1 MLESKVWRAR
11 WALVLE
17 QLWLRLWIL
26 FAIAG
31 LFILVSYAGIWP
43 LLGDLA
49 HIALLTL
56 FGAGTIAAIVHMIR
70 VPWPSR
76 DEAIRRIERVSGVAH
91 RPASSYEDTLSVSG
105 SDPATLVLW
114 QAHRERMAALLKR
127 LKAGKPRPRTD
138 RLDPFAVR
146 AILVLLVVLLTALAG
161 DRIFERLGSAFHLG
175 SSVRLAEARLDA
187 WVTPPTYT
195 GRPPL
200 MLADGATPVGQ
211 AAAQAGDP
219 AEVPQ
224 KSVLIVRSGG
234 MGSARLAIEVSTAGA
249 AAPQRIEPAGAA
261 NTHDVQEVRYE
272 LQRASTV
279 RVFGGRTQLAEW
291 HINVTP
297 DKLPVITLL
306 KPPEVTPRGS
316 MKLTYK
322 IEDDYGLASAAV
334 KLEKAKQRAADP
346 GKEWARPEPPKG
358 PRPPLLRPPALPLTL
373 PKPGAPAQEGVL
385 EGQAH
390 SYLEVASHPWAGL
403 KVVMTLEAKDVAGQ
417 TGHSQ
422 SLEMILPERQFTKPL
437 ARAVIEQ
444 RRKLLDDPRYR
455 EQVVTALDALTIEP
469 ETFIEDLRVYLGLRT
484 VAYRLINDRSRAGM
498 KSSIEQLWHIALRI
512 EDGSLSDAER
522 ALKDAQERLAKALEN
537 GASDEEIKK
546 LMQELRQSLDEYMK
560 QLAQQGGEDGQQP
573 NGQDQQNQSL
583 SQDDLER
590 MMKNLE
596 DMAKSGAREQ
606 AQQLLSEM
614 RDLMERMQSGRMD
627 EAQAKKNQEM
637 MQMMDELGDMV
648 GEQQKLMDD
657 TFEEQREGGQ
667 QGEGQKPP
675 PGMKGMGSEEGDGKQ
690 GGAPPG
696 MGQRPKQGRG
706 QQRGQQGQGQAHQ
719 GQGDQLGQGQEGQEG
734 LSQLRER
741 QRELKERLGKLQKEM
756 REKGGSSSQQLDSA
770 RDAMESAEQALDQG
784 DLVQATEEQSRAL
797 EQMRQGAQSMA
808 QEMLRNMPQRYGQS
822 GDTPRDPLGRP
833 QRSQGP
839 DLGTSVK
846 VPDQIDIQRAR
857 EILEELR
864 RRLGEATRGPTEL
877 DYLERLLTRF

>member
-1 MLESKVWRAR
+1 VRRAK
-11 WALVLE
+11 WALAFE
-17 QLWLRLWIL
+17 RLWLRLWIL

-31 LFILVSYAGIWP
+31 LFVLVSYAGIWP
-43 LLGDLA
+43 FLGDAA
-49 HIALLTL
+49 HIGLLAL
-56 FGAGTIAAIVHMIR
+56 FGGATLAALIHMIR

-91 RPASSYEDTLSVSG
+91 RPASSYEDTLSASSG
-105 SDPATLVLW
+105 SDPATLALW
-114 QAHRERMAALLKR
+114 RAHRERMAALLTR
-127 LKAGKPRPRTD
+127 LKAGNPHPRTD
-138 RLDPFAVR
+138 RLDPFAIR
-146 AILVLLVVLLTALAG
+146 ALLVLAIVLLTALGGGTALQ
-161 DRIFERLGSAFHLG
+161 RLGAAFHLG
-175 SSVRLAEARLDA
+175 STIRLAEARLDA

-195 GRPPL
+195 GRPPI

-211 AAAQAGDP
+211 AAAQAGEP
-219 AEVPQ
+219 ADVPQ
-224 KSVLIVRSGG
+224 KSILIVRSGG

-249 AAPQRIEPAGAA
+249 VPQRIEPASA
-261 NTHDVQEVRYE
+261 TDSHDVQEVRYE

-291 HINVTP
+291 HLNVTP

-322 IEDDYGLASAAV
+322 VEDDYGVTAAEL
-334 KLEKAKQRAADP
+334 KLEKAKQRSADP
-346 GKEWARPEPPKG
+346 AKDWARPELPKG
-358 PRPPLLRPPALPLTL
+358 PRPPLLRPPPLPLAL
-373 PKPGAPAQEGVL
+373 PKPGAPAQEGAV

-390 SYLEVASHPWAGL
+390 TYLEVASHPWAGL

-417 TGHSQ
+417 TGRSQ

-437 ARAVIEQ
+437 ARAVVEQ

-484 VAYRLINDRSRAGM
+484 VAYRLVNDRSRAGM
-498 KSSIEQLWHIALRI
+498 KSAIDQLWHIALRI

-537 GASDEEIKK
+537 GASDEEIQK

-573 NGQDQQNQSL
+573 NGQDQQNQTL

-614 RDLMERMQSGRMD
+614 RDIMERMQSGRMD

-637 MQMMDELGDMV
+637 MKMMDELGDMV

-657 TFEEQREGGQ
+657 TFEEQRDGGQ
-667 QGEGQKPP
+667 QGQGQKPP

-696 MGQRPKQGRG
+696 MGQRPQKGRG
-706 QQRGQQGQGQAHQ
+706 QQRGQEGQGQAQQ
-719 GQGDQLGQGQEGQEG
+719 GQGDQLGQGQEGQDG

-741 QRELKERLGKLQKEM
+741 QRELKDRLGKLQKEL

-770 RDAMESAEQALDQG
+770 RDAMEGAEQALEQG
-784 DLVQATEEQSRAL
+784 DLAQATEEQSRAL

-808 QEMLRNMPQRYGQS
+808 QDMLRSMPQRYGQS

-877 DYLERLLTRF
+877 DYLERLLRRF